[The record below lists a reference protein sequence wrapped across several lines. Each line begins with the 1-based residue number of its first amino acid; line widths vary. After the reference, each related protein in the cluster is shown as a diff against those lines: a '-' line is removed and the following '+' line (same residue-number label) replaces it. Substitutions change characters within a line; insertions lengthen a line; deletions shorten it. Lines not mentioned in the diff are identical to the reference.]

1 MPGRSHGNAGTKRI
15 RLRQMSSGFHRDGDP
30 TPQKQVQGQNY
41 EAANNKLLIEFAHV
55 EKNLLRK
62 ELMRKTDQVKAPNIA
77 HFIYIVLQ
85 YFK

>member
-1 MPGRSHGNAGTKRI
+1 
-15 RLRQMSSGFHRDGDP
+15 MSSGFHRDGDP

-77 HFIYIVLQ
+77 HLYCTTLHITHPNHSITSFI
-85 YFK
+85 KSKKK